1 MDYTIKTL
9 LTREEVE
16 KRIKELAKEIEKD
29 YCGKDLLVIGLLKGS
44 IMFMSDLI
52 KEMDLP
58 VMIDFMSVSSY
69 SGTTST
75 GVINVLKDTD
85 ISVKDKDVLIVED
98 IIDTGLTLS
107 HVKKLLED
115 RGAKSLKIC
124 TLLDKP
130 SRRTI
135 EMKGDYVGFEIP
147 DEFVVGYG
155 LDYDQHHRNLPYVGI
170 VVKNNRRRICPLNI
184 RKNLDKTF

>member
-9 LTREEVE
+9 LTREQVE

-29 YCGKDLLVIGLLKGS
+29 YRGKELLVIGLLKGS

-58 VMIDFMSVSSY
+58 VMIDFMSASSY
-69 SGTTST
+69 SGTMST
-75 GVINVLKDTD
+75 GVINISKDTD
-85 ISVKDKDVLIVED
+85 ISVKDRDVLIVED

-107 HVKKLLED
+107 HVRKLLEE
-115 RGAKSLKIC
+115 RGTKSLKIC

-130 SRRTI
+130 SRRTVEI
-135 EMKGDYVGFEIP
+135 KGDYTGFEIP

-155 LDYDQHHRNLPYVGI
+155 LDYDQHHRNLPYIGI
-170 VVKNNRRRICPLNI
+170 VVK
-184 RKNLDKTF
+184 K

>member
-135 EMKGDYVGFEIP
+135 EMKGDYIGFEIP

-170 VVKNNRRRICPLNI
+170 VVK
-184 RKNLDKTF
+184 K

>member
-1 MDYTIKTL
+1 MDYTIKAL

-170 VVKNNRRRICPLNI
+170 VVK
-184 RKNLDKTF
+184 K

>member
-147 DEFVVGYG
+147 DE
-155 LDYDQHHRNLPYVGI
+155 
-170 VVKNNRRRICPLNI
+170 
-184 RKNLDKTF
+184 

>member
-115 RGAKSLKIC
+115 RGTKSLKIC

-130 SRRTI
+130 SRRTV

-170 VVKNNRRRICPLNI
+170 VVK
-184 RKNLDKTF
+184 K

>member
-130 SRRTI
+130 PSHPSTSG
-135 EMKGDYVGFEIP
+135 K
-147 DEFVVGYG
+147 
-155 LDYDQHHRNLPYVGI
+155 Q
-170 VVKNNRRRICPLNI
+170 
-184 RKNLDKTF
+184 

>member
-9 LTREEVE
+9 LTRETVE
-16 KRIKELAKEIEKD
+16 NRIKELAKEIEKD
-29 YCGKDLLVIGLLKGS
+29 YKGKELLVIGLLKGS
-44 IMFMSDLI
+44 VVFMTDLI

-58 VMIDFMSVSSY
+58 LVIDFMSVSSY

-75 GVINVLKDTD
+75 GVIKVSKDTD
-85 ISVKDKDVLIVED
+85 IDVKGKDVLIVED

-107 HVKKLLED
+107 RVKKMLIE
-115 RGAKSLKIC
+115 RGTKSLKIC

-130 SRRTI
+130 SRRTVD
-135 EMKGDYVGFEIP
+135 MKGDYVGFEIP

-155 LDYDQHHRNLPYVGI
+155 LDYDQRHRNLPYIGI
-170 VVKNNRRRICPLNI
+170 VVEK
-184 RKNLDKTF
+184 

>member
-9 LTREEVE
+9 LTREEAE

-29 YCGKDLLVIGLLKGS
+29 YCGKNLLVIGLLKGS

-130 SRRTI
+130 SRRTV

-170 VVKNNRRRICPLNI
+170 VVK
-184 RKNLDKTF
+184 K

>member
-29 YCGKDLLVIGLLKGS
+29 CCGKDLLVIGLLKGS

-130 SRRTI
+130 SRRTV

-170 VVKNNRRRICPLNI
+170 VVK
-184 RKNLDKTF
+184 K

>member
-130 SRRTI
+130 SRRTV
-135 EMKGDYVGFEIP
+135 EMKGGYVGFEIP

-170 VVKNNRRRICPLNI
+170 VVK
-184 RKNLDKTF
+184 K

>member
-75 GVINVLKDTD
+75 GVINFEKILT
-85 ISVKDKDVLIVED
+85 SV
-98 IIDTGLTLS
+98 
-107 HVKKLLED
+107 
-115 RGAKSLKIC
+115 
-124 TLLDKP
+124 
-130 SRRTI
+130 
-135 EMKGDYVGFEIP
+135 
-147 DEFVVGYG
+147 
-155 LDYDQHHRNLPYVGI
+155 
-170 VVKNNRRRICPLNI
+170 
-184 RKNLDKTF
+184 

>member
-85 ISVKDKDVLIVED
+85 ISVKDRDVLIVED

-107 HVKKLLED
+107 HVRKLLED
-115 RGAKSLKIC
+115 RGTKSLKIC

-130 SRRTI
+130 SRRTV

-170 VVKNNRRRICPLNI
+170 VVK
-184 RKNLDKTF
+184 K

>member
-130 SRRTI
+130 SRRTV

-170 VVKNNRRRICPLNI
+170 VVK
-184 RKNLDKTF
+184 K

>member
-16 KRIKELAKEIEKD
+16 KRIKELAKEIEKN

-170 VVKNNRRRICPLNI
+170 VVK
-184 RKNLDKTF
+184 K

>member
-58 VMIDFMSVSSY
+58 VMIDFMSASSY

-75 GVINVLKDTD
+75 GVINVSKDTD
-85 ISVKDKDVLIVED
+85 ISVKDRDVLIVED

-115 RGAKSLKIC
+115 RGTKSLKIC

-130 SRRTI
+130 SRRTV

-170 VVKNNRRRICPLNI
+170 VVK
-184 RKNLDKTF
+184 K

>member
-29 YCGKDLLVIGLLKGS
+29 YRGKELLIIGLLKGS

-58 VMIDFMSVSSY
+58 IIIDFMSVSSY
-69 SGTTST
+69 SGTMST
-75 GVINVLKDTD
+75 GVINISKDTD
-85 ISVKDKDVLIVED
+85 ISVKDRDVLIVED

-107 HVKKLLED
+107 HVRKLLEE

-130 SRRTI
+130 SRRTVEI
-135 EMKGDYVGFEIP
+135 KGDYTGFEIP

-155 LDYDQHHRNLPYVGI
+155 LDYDQHHRNLPYIGI
-170 VVKNNRRRICPLNI
+170 VVK
-184 RKNLDKTF
+184 K

>member
-58 VMIDFMSVSSY
+58 VMIDFMSASSY

-75 GVINVLKDTD
+75 GVINISKDTD
-85 ISVKDKDVLIVED
+85 ISVKDRDVLIVED

-115 RGAKSLKIC
+115 RGTKSLKIC

-130 SRRTI
+130 SRRTV

-170 VVKNNRRRICPLNI
+170 VVK
-184 RKNLDKTF
+184 K

>member
-107 HVKKLLED
+107 HVKKLFED

-170 VVKNNRRRICPLNI
+170 VVK
-184 RKNLDKTF
+184 K

>member
-52 KEMDLP
+52 KEIDLP

-170 VVKNNRRRICPLNI
+170 VVK
-184 RKNLDKTF
+184 K

>member
-1 MDYTIKTL
+1 VDYTIKTL

-170 VVKNNRRRICPLNI
+170 VVK
-184 RKNLDKTF
+184 K

>member
-29 YCGKDLLVIGLLKGS
+29 YQWKELLFVGLLKGS
-44 IMFMSDLI
+44 VIFMSDLI
-52 KEMDLP
+52 KEIELP
-58 VMIDFMSVSSY
+58 LVIDFMSVSSY

-75 GVINVLKDTD
+75 GVINISKDTD
-85 ISVKDKDVLIVED
+85 FDVKGRDVLIVED

-107 HVKKLLED
+107 HVRKLFEE
-115 RGAKSLKIC
+115 RGTKSLKIC

-130 SRRTI
+130 SRRTVEI
-135 EMKGDYVGFEIP
+135 KGDYTGFEIP

-155 LDYDQHHRNLPYVGI
+155 LDYDQHHRNLPYIGI
-170 VVKNNRRRICPLNI
+170 VV
-184 RKNLDKTF
+184 RK

>member
-29 YCGKDLLVIGLLKGS
+29 YCGKELLVIGLLKGS

-115 RGAKSLKIC
+115 RGTKSLKIC

-130 SRRTI
+130 SRRTVK
-135 EMKGDYVGFEIP
+135 MKGDYVGFEIP

-170 VVKNNRRRICPLNI
+170 VVK
-184 RKNLDKTF
+184 K

>member
-58 VMIDFMSVSSY
+58 VMIDFMNVSSY

-130 SRRTI
+130 SRRTV

-170 VVKNNRRRICPLNI
+170 VVK
-184 RKNLDKTF
+184 K

>member
-29 YCGKDLLVIGLLKGS
+29 YYGKDLLVIGLLKGS

-130 SRRTI
+130 SRRTV

-170 VVKNNRRRICPLNI
+170 VVK
-184 RKNLDKTF
+184 K

>member
-75 GVINVLKDTD
+75 GVINILKDTD

-130 SRRTI
+130 SRRTV

-170 VVKNNRRRICPLNI
+170 VVK
-184 RKNLDKTF
+184 K

>member
-16 KRIKELAKEIEKD
+16 KRIKELAKEIKKD

-130 SRRTI
+130 SRRTV

-170 VVKNNRRRICPLNI
+170 VVK
-184 RKNLDKTF
+184 K

>member
-115 RGAKSLKIC
+115 RGTKSLKIC

-170 VVKNNRRRICPLNI
+170 VVK
-184 RKNLDKTF
+184 K